1 MPLHR
6 LFLDMIG
13 RHAMIVRGDAVL
25 AAVSGG
31 PDSTALLDLLARES
45 PRLGFRLAVAH
56 LDHKLRGAAS
66 REDRIFVEGIA
77 RLLGLPCFCAEAD
90 VRGLARMEKRSLEEA
105 GRIARMRF
113 LHQVAKEWGAR
124 SIALGHQRD
133 DQAEGVLMRVLQG
146 AGSSG
151 LAAIR
156 PVVRLDGGLVMIR
169 PLLSASR
176 GQILAYL
183 DRRGLSFRLD
193 ESNADPAFL
202 RNRVRSRLLPLLEEG
217 FNPRVREAL
226 VRSAEILRD
235 EDECLA
241 SLSADWMARFA
252 TRQGEPQEAIPRAIL
267 LPETPLA
274 QLPVA
279 LRRRVLRESLA
290 SVGAT
295 PRKIR
300 FDQIETLLGL
310 AARGRTGARV
320 VFAGGY
326 VARLEY
332 GQIILERSG
341 AADGPEGGK
350 ERAWPARRLV
360 VPGETPLPLLPAH
373 LRCLAGVSAP
383 ADRARLLT
391 SVIEPS
397 ELKEP
402 LRSGAGSVAH
412 LDFHRTGPA
421 LTVRLRRTGDR
432 FHPLGSSG
440 SKKLSD
446 FLIDVRLPREQRDLV
461 PLLVAAGSGQR
472 QPQPPVEAEPKGDP
486 EGEIGLPGGDPE
498 TVAWVV
504 GIRISERFRVTERTR
519 RVLRVE
525 LSADPDGR

>member
-1 MPLHR
+1 M
-6 LFLDMIG
+6 
-13 RHAMIVRGDAVL
+13 
-25 AAVSGG
+25 
-31 PDSTALLDLLARES
+31 
-45 PRLGFRLAVAH
+45 
-56 LDHKLRGAAS
+56 
-66 REDRIFVEGIA
+66 
-77 RLLGLPCFCAEAD
+77 
-90 VRGLARMEKRSLEEA
+90 RSLEEA

-274 QLPVA
+274 QLPVP

-326 VARLEY
+326 VARLEQ
-332 GQIILERSG
+332 GRHDPPLST
-341 AADGPEGGK
+341 
-350 ERAWPARRLV
+350 LV
-360 VPGETPLPLLPAH
+360 K
-373 LRCLAGVSAP
+373 LATA
-383 ADRARLLT
+383 
-391 SVIEPS
+391 
-397 ELKEP
+397 LK
-402 LRSGAGSVAH
+402 V
-412 LDFHRTGPA
+412 
-421 LTVRLRRTGDR
+421 
-432 FHPLGSSG
+432 
-440 SKKLSD
+440 
-446 FLIDVRLPREQRDLV
+446 
-461 PLLVAAGSGQR
+461 
-472 QPQPPVEAEPKGDP
+472 
-486 EGEIGLPGGDPE
+486 
-498 TVAWVV
+498 TVA
-504 GIRISERFRVTERTR
+504 E
-519 RVLRVE
+519 LVE
-525 LSADPDGR
+525 